1 MVMSNE
7 DTPVLR
13 LPTIEETA
21 RILAQTKE
29 IEQRIAQDAEEH
41 AIRMQRMRH
50 ELREAEITRL
60 AKERQHDAVLAD
72 DLYNRYYY
80 FDTAITDKT
89 ITPAMLR
96 LGFWARTM
104 PGADIDI
111 VFSSPGG
118 EMTAGFALYDYI
130 QQLRRAGH
138 KITTHALG
146 TAASMAA
153 VLLQAGERRT
163 MGKEAW
169 LLIHQGS
176 FGGRGSA
183 GEMKDMAKWF
193 DRLLG
198 RIENIII
205 ERCEQAGR
213 DGTAAHPLTKRKLES
228 NWERADW
235 WISSEEAL
243 DLGLVDDVV

>member
-1 MVMSNE
+1 MNE
-7 DTPVLR
+7 FAEPALR
-13 LPTIEETA
+13 LPTPEETA

-29 IEQRIAQDAEEH
+29 IEQRISHESEEH
-41 AIRMQRMRH
+41 AIRMARMRH
-50 ELREAEITRL
+50 ELREAEIGRL

-80 FDTAITDKT
+80 FDTAVTEKT
-89 ITPAMLR
+89 IVPAMLR

-104 PGADIDI
+104 PKEPIDI

-118 EMTAGFALYDYI
+118 DITAGFALFDYI

-138 KITTHALG
+138 HVTTGALG

-163 MGKEAW
+163 MGREAW

-198 RIENIII
+198 RIKNIFLQ
-205 ERCEQAGR
+205 RCEEAGKA
-213 DGTAAHPLTKRKLES
+213 GTAAHPLTARKLEP

-243 DLGLVDDVV
+243 DLGLIDDII